1 MQKARRRPNGA
12 PTACRRTVSGSLSLP
27 CSGCFPPF
35 PHGTGPLSVFREYLA
50 LRVGPRCFGQDSSC
64 PALLRWPPCH
74 DSSPVR
80 GYHPLR
86 PAFPGRSGSSPC
98 ALGGSYYPAPASTGP
113 VWAPA
118 SSLAATGAID
128 VFFLLLRVLRC
139 FSSPR
144 SPTLLSVTGLLPA
157 GLPHSDTH
165 GSIPA
170 CGSPCIFAA
179 CRVLPRLRKPRHPP
193 SALVRFS
200 QVNLQH
206 PVSGMPCFSSA
217 CEIVPTQLSLRPPAA
232 SRPRRTRTPFLSY
245 LVIFPIIV
253 NELDRFSSSLLNLQ
267 TVRNFQNRCLRTVRF
282 SETGCKDT
290 HFSISSKFFRH
301 FFTYFFEKFFREHS
315 I

>member
-1 MQKARRRPNGA
+1 MQKARRRPIGA
-12 PTACRRTVSGSLSLP
+12 PTACRRTVSGSVSLP

-206 PVSGMPCFSSA
+206 PIGGMPCFSSA
-217 CEIVPTQLSLRPPAA
+217 CEIVPPPACGLSA
-232 SRPRRTRTPFLSY
+232 PADADSLFLTS
-245 LVIFPIIV
+245 LSFPLLSMNSTV
-253 NELDRFSSSLLNLQ
+253 SVPLSS
-267 TVRNFQNRCLRTVRF
+267 T
-282 SETGCKDT
+282 CKLSGT
-290 HFSISSKFFRH
+290 SK
-301 FFTYFFEKFFREHS
+301 TDV
-315 I
+315 